1 MPARPLGFELEAGL
15 GSNGMKHYGQFPA
28 NFGPTRTLMA
38 FQAHHID
45 TAFYDRFY
53 RPGAY
58 TEAHAEHFA
67 RWHGAAGA

>member
-1 MPARPLGFELEAGL
+1 MIGYCEYVYD
-15 GSNGMKHYGQFPA
+15 HYGQFPA
-28 NFGPTRTLMA
+28 NFGPIRTLMA

-58 TEAHAEHFA
+58 TAAHATHFEQWHSDPA
-67 RWHGAAGA
+67 R